1 MRAAVR
7 LVTLAVVVFGGSV
20 CIGADWPQFRGPNR
34 DGISSE
40 TDLLSSWPEGGP
52 EMVWSVEGLGTGFAS
67 LSVKEQTIYTTGMI
81 EGTGYLFAIGT
92 DGKEKYRRVYGPE
105 WTGPHPGT
113 RTTPTV
119 DGDRLYIM
127 SGQGRIACFSR
138 SDGDLIWKVDTLDKF
153 GGENIKWGI
162 AESVLIDG
170 EKVFCTPGGKDAT
183 MVALNKHTGETI
195 WTTKGLSNLSAYC
208 SPILY
213 ETPKKRLLMTMVQKL
228 IICIDSANGEVMWTI
243 PHETRND
250 IAAVTPVKCRQ
261 ERVFFTSHRI
271 GGNMVRLNQDGD
283 GHEVLWSS
291 PAMDCLHGGVI
302 LTAGGVGLCGSDSKG
317 NWVSQSIATGE
328 VISSEKLLDAKGSIT
343 CADQMLYCY
352 SEKGMFGLVKP
363 SRDGL
368 KMVSSF
374 QITRGSGSHWAY
386 PVISDG
392 ILYIRHGEVLMAF
405 NVNEG

>member
-34 DGISSE
+34 DGISTE

-127 SGQGRIACFSR
+127 SGQGRIACFGR

-153 GGENIKWGI
+153 GGENIKW
-162 AESVLIDG
+162 
-170 EKVFCTPGGKDAT
+170 
-183 MVALNKHTGETI
+183 AL
-195 WTTKGLSNLSAYC
+195 
-208 SPILY
+208 P
-213 ETPKKRLLMTMVQKL
+213 
-228 IICIDSANGEVMWTI
+228 
-243 PHETRND
+243 
-250 IAAVTPVKCRQ
+250 
-261 ERVFFTSHRI
+261 
-271 GGNMVRLNQDGD
+271 NQ
-283 GHEVLWSS
+283 
-291 PAMDCLHGGVI
+291 
-302 LTAGGVGLCGSDSKG
+302 
-317 NWVSQSIATGE
+317 
-328 VISSEKLLDAKGSIT
+328 
-343 CADQMLYCY
+343 Y
-352 SEKGMFGLVKP
+352 
-363 SRDGL
+363 
-368 KMVSSF
+368 
-374 QITRGSGSHWAY
+374 
-386 PVISDG
+386 
-392 ILYIRHGEVLMAF
+392 
-405 NVNEG
+405 